1 MNVLITCMSRSKKN
15 QPGNSLKDDSVMSKN
30 HSKSVKYRLRVQQQ
44 KEAEEVIKKYK
55 KGDEDESFD
64 PN

>member
-1 MNVLITCMSRSKKN
+1 MSELIICMSRSKKN
-15 QPGNSLKDDSVMSKN
+15 LPGTKLKDDSGLSKN

-55 KGDEDESFD
+55 AGDVDES
-64 PN
+64 